1 MLAVHARYRGRET
14 RRADLVRRSGEALST
29 MEGVAGF
36 ESLGAEDIRSDLASP
51 EALCNVEMALLSD
64 GAWAIGVGVAAEGY
78 AGAAATAALGTGGRA
93 GTVKISS
100 RLLREEIAAVFLLIA
115 HVLSKRSLAGREA
128 TSLMRAGFNQNEAAA
143 ELGISKQAMS
153 QRLHAAG
160 GHAELAGWRLA
171 VNLISMADR

>member
-29 MEGVAGF
+29 MSGVAGF
-36 ESLGAEDIRSDLASP
+36 ESLGVEDIRSDIDSA
-51 EALCNVEMALLSD
+51 EALCNVVMALLSD
-64 GAWAIGVGVAAEGY
+64 GAWAIGVGVAEEGW
-78 AGAAATAALGTGGRA
+78 ASEAATHALGAGGRA
-93 GTVKISS
+93 GTVKVSS
-100 RLLREEIAAVFLLIA
+100 RLLKEEIAAVFLLIA
-115 HVLSKRSLAGREA
+115 HVLSKRSVEGREA

-160 GHAELAGWRLA
+160 WQAELSGWRLA